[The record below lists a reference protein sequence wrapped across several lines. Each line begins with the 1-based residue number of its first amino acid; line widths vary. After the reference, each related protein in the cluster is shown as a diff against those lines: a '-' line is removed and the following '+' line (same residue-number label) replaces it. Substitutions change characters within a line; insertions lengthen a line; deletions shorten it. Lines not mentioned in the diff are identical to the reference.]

1 MSECGT
7 HNAYSHGCR
16 CEPCREAHRT
26 YVAERRKKAL
36 VEGTLS
42 HGKRGTY
49 EAGCRCWKCV
59 EARRVAYFTK
69 PSEYGYQRIKR
80 INGGA

>member
-1 MSECGT
+1 MSRLVARMRLARARRA
-7 HNAYSHGCR
+7 AYR
-16 CEPCREAHRT
+16 
-26 YVAERRKKAL
+26 AERRKKAL

-42 HGKRGTY
+42 HGKRGTFD
-49 EAGCRCWKCV
+49 AGCRCWKCV